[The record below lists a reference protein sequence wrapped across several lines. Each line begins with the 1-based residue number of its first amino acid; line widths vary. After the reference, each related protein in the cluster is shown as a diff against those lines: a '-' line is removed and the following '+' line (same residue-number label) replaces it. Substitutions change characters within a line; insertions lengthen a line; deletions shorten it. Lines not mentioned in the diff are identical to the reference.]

1 MLAQNTWVNKK
12 KITTE
17 ENLDLPF
24 SMYGLRRAIPSTRHS
39 APGKDDICY
48 CMLDNMDN
56 RSLQVIL
63 KLINKVWEL
72 GEIPAAWKHSVI
84 VPILK
89 AGKDASDPSN
99 YRPLA
104 LTSQLGKTME
114 KMVTKRLMY
123 FIENRDLFSSYSKW
137 VS

>member
-1 MLAQNTWVNKK
+1 ML
-12 KITTE
+12 E
-17 ENLDLPF
+17 
-24 SMYGLRRAIPSTRHS
+24 
-39 APGKDDICY
+39 
-48 CMLDNMDN
+48 NMDN
-56 RSLQVIL
+56 GSLQVIL